1 MRCHDCREAIS
12 ARLDGELDPADAPRV
27 DAHLAGCVACRRFDD
42 RVAHVT
48 RVARTRVAEP
58 APDLVAVVVDAAGP
72 PWGGRDRV
80 RSPLRMALGGVG
92 VAQLGLAAM
101 DVAATVAGQDGAAR
115 LAGAGPAHLARARR
129 PPVARRPGR
138 EPPRPPTSPGRVRG
152 HRNRAGSGDDLWGVT
167 SLSENSAVRVRLGGG
182 LLLAARLVLGG
193 VWIAAGLTKIT
204 DLNASVRAVR
214 AYQLLPE
221 ALAQV
226 VGAALPP
233 VEILLGVLLVV
244 GLTVRAAA
252 VVSAVLMAAFV
263 VGIASVWARGLRID
277 CGCFGSGGQLAAGA
291 DPTYGWELARD
302 AGLLVLALV
311 LAYRP
316 DTPFGLDRR
325 LRRGTTA
332 ELVRR

>member
-101 DVAATVAGQDGAAR
+101 DVG
-115 LAGAGPAHLARARR
+115 ARR

-138 EPPRPPTSPGRVRG
+138 EPPRPPASPGRVRG